1 MTGSVTGRGPG
12 RAAGR
17 GAPRPPRPPRPPRAA
32 AARAQLRDPPGLAGG
47 EGLAGRAGGGARR
60 RAERR
65 GGGPPPAGQAEGG
78 PGEGAPGTPG
88 TAQGFCGG
96 EAAFPPPPSA
106 GDLEVPLRG
115 PAPSTPTPAG
125 RAEGAKHPGFSFGNL
140 AEGEGEVP
148 LRGPAAST
156 PTPSGFRG
164 PELSTLADDLE
175 DASPAPSARLP
186 LLVSQSTLGGASGLI
201 LALAAELSGAHGTPL
216 WEPLGLG
223 VLVGGIYAT
232 VVDICVV
239 TRWLVPGRR
248 LGVVVTG
255 GSRGLGKA
263 MAREFLLNGDRVV
276 LTSRSQAAAD
286 RVARELRADVGPGCP
301 GEVVGLACDIT
312 DPRAVE
318 GLAAFAAEKLGAVD
332 IWVNNAGY
340 SGKARAISDC
350 TSEQVAGVVGT
361 NLLGTVLCT
370 QNAIRCIAEQG
381 SAGQI
386 FNVDGAG
393 ADGIA
398 TPFYSVYGATKA
410 AVSQFTKSI
419 IKEGGCGNVG
429 LHTVSPG
436 MVLTDL
442 LLEGASRRNKAFFNI
457 LCEQPET
464 VAAYLVPRMRS
475 VWAWSRRWGS
485 YWNRNGT
492 YIKYLTPLT
501 AVWRFLRWPLLQG
514 RFFDADGRAVYR
526 PEEERVKNLDRNRRA
541 LKERKRGT
549 KVAYAYGISL
559 VAVHL
564 AIVLHPLEV
573 AQALDA
579 FGATVF

>member
-1 MTGSVTGRGPG
+1 M
-12 RAAGR
+12 
-17 GAPRPPRPPRPPRAA
+17 
-32 AARAQLRDPPGLAGG
+32 
-47 EGLAGRAGGGARR
+47 
-60 RAERR
+60 
-65 GGGPPPAGQAEGG
+65 
-78 PGEGAPGTPG
+78 
-88 TAQGFCGG
+88 
-96 EAAFPPPPSA
+96 
-106 GDLEVPLRG
+106 
-115 PAPSTPTPAG
+115 
-125 RAEGAKHPGFSFGNL
+125 
-140 AEGEGEVP
+140 P

-514 RFFDADGRAVYR
+514 RFFDAEGRAVYR